1 MFLHYN
7 KYNTMAAPP
16 GGIPNK
22 SQKTVT
28 YDEKKKRRITAVY
41 DLRSFLGERNSVTDA
56 EFTALGK
63 KTKSPEKVP
72 KKVKVFAFLYN
83 NPSLFKNLLFWC

>member
-16 GGIPNK
+16 GDIPNK

-28 YDEKKKRRITAVY
+28 YDEKKKRRTTAVHN
-41 DLRSFLGERNSVTDA
+41 LRSFLGERNSATDA
-56 EFTALGK
+56 EFATLGK